1 MGSETMIRFIYL
13 GNLLIEKGPLILL
26 EACRILKGRNIPFHC
41 DLVGAPTAEI
51 TLHAVQA
58 LAQEYHLD
66 GFVTIHGAQ
75 YGKAKE
81 QLLKQADVMVFPTY
95 YHNECFPLVLLEGMK
110 QGLALVS
117 TKEGAIPDIIRDGET
132 GLLIEK
138 QNPQSL
144 ALAMEKLATTPGLAA
159 RLAAAGTQLYEQCY
173 SESVF
178 ISRMMGILKTAAPPH
193 HLSDENERH
202 PQ

>member
-1 MGSETMIRFIYL
+1 MASETMIRFIYL
-13 GNLLIEKGPLILL
+13 GNLLIEKGPFVLL
-26 EACRILKGRNIPFHC
+26 EACRILKERNVPFHC

-110 QGLALVS
+110 QGLALIS

-138 QNPQSL
+138 QNPESL
-144 ALAMEKLATTPGLAA
+144 AQAMEKLATAPDLAS
-159 RLAAAGTQLYEQCY
+159 RLASAGRQLYEQCY
-173 SESVF
+173 SGVVF
-178 ISRMMGILKTAAPPH
+178 INRMLDILK
-193 HLSDENERH
+193 NN
-202 PQ
+202 

>member
-13 GNLLIEKGPLILL
+13 GNLLIEKGPLVLL
-26 EACRILKGRNIPFHC
+26 EACRILKERNVPFHC

-51 TLHAVQA
+51 ALQAVQA
-58 LAQEYHLD
+58 LAQEYQL
-66 GFVTIHGAQ
+66 GEIVTIHGAQ

-95 YHNECFPLVLLEGMK
+95 YRNECFPLVLLEGMK
-110 QGLALVS
+110 QGLALIS

-144 ALAMEKLATTPGLAA
+144 ALAMEKLATTPDLAA
-159 RLAAAGTQLYEQCY
+159 RLAAAGSQLYEQCY

-178 ISRMMGILKTAAPPH
+178 INRMMDILK
-193 HLSDENERH
+193 NN
-202 PQ
+202 